1 MVLGTVGVPYCA
13 VLAPDGDAHY
23 GVMNK
28 HVEVLQE
35 EEIPF
40 EFV

>member
-1 MVLGTVGVPYCA
+1 VGVPYVGIPDSDGG
-13 VLAPDGDAHY
+13 VLY

-40 EFV
+40 ENVSQSR